1 MLVLQILILLLQPL
15 VLFRRL
21 IIQTSLFLQLKLVH
35 MIILL
40 CLPNLLLQKLYS
52 ILVLIRLTKL
62 MFNSL
67 DLHLKLVV
75 RGVRLLELVLQ
86 VLYVINHVLV
96 DLNLSI

>member
-1 MLVLQILILLLQPL
+1 MLVLQILILLFQPL

-21 IIQTSLFLQLKLVH
+21 IIQTPLFLQFKLVH

-52 ILVLIRLTKL
+52 ILVLVRLAKL

-67 DLHLKLVV
+67 DLHLKLMI
-75 RGVRLLELVLQ
+75 RGV
-86 VLYVINHVLV
+86 
-96 DLNLSI
+96 